1 MGEYEQQELGLE
13 SERPRGARLRRGIY
27 LVPGLLTVLN
37 LLCGYYS
44 VLASLMGTAEG
55 FDWAARAIG
64 FAVVFDALDGRVA
77 RMTRTNT
84 EFGKQFDS
92 LADVISFGIAPAVLA
107 YSWGVR
113 SLQGAGV
120 EKAQQLAQIG
130 WLACLFFVI
139 CCAWRLARFNVH
151 GMAPG
156 GSKYFV
162 GLPTPAAAG
171 VIAAIVH
178 YWKNPLQDW
187 RWSAAWLGITIVLAA
202 LMTSTVRFY
211 SFKDLPLT
219 RRQPSLAIVL
229 VGILVAAIW
238 KYSEP
243 VLLAIAGVYT
253 GLGIVMHV
261 VRFARRRFSP
271 RTAKA

>member
-13 SERPRGARLRRGIY
+13 LERPRGARLRCGIY